1 MNNQFNL
8 LNIDDEIA
16 TVQQDLDEM
25 QSTLIK
31 AMEAQEIVLG
41 MMNKI
46 AVKPSELI
54 SKAKLDELY
63 IKNSN
68 FIDHCQRVYAELLN
82 TFMNMS
88 TGNSNV

>member
-68 FIDHCQRVYAELLN
+68 FIDHCQRVYSELLN
-82 TFMNMS
+82 TFVNMS